1 MVDTLKAFL
10 MGIIQGL
17 TEFLPVSS
25 SGHLSLFSH
34 FFGLDTEISGLYSS
48 MLHIGSLVAI
58 LVFFYKTIYE
68 LFIEFTLCIKDISK
82 KRFTFDAKKTSKT
95 RKMLFMFV
103 ISCVPL
109 FFLFLPVKNGENII
123 DVVEVF
129 SGDDSILV
137 EGICFIITGIF
148 LLLGVFVDN
157 SRKKKKNVGPLTAFF
172 IGVAQVIAACFPGIS
187 RSGTTISTGLICGVS
202 KKNMIMYSF
211 ILSIPTIFA
220 AGLIEF
226 IDAMK
231 TPTFIPVFP
240 LIVGVVTSAIVGIL
254 SIGLLRF
261 LLKKNKFKYFGYY
274 CVSLGVVTTIIGVIE
289 TLMNK
294 GV

>member
-1 MVDTLKAFL
+1 MDILKAFI
-10 MGIIQGL
+10 MGLIQGL

-34 FFGLDTEISGLYSS
+34 FFGIDTEISGLYSS
-48 MLHIGSLVAI
+48 MLHIGSLIAI

-82 KRFTFDAKKTSKT
+82 KRFTFNPKKISKT
-95 RKMLFMFV
+95 RRMLFMFV
-103 ISCVPL
+103 ISCLPL
-109 FFLFLPVKNGENII
+109 FFLFLPAKNGGTVI
-123 DVVEVF
+123 DAVEIF
-129 SGDDSILV
+129 SSDDSVLI
-137 EGICFIITGIF
+137 EGICFIITGAF
-148 LLLGVFVDN
+148 LLLGVVTDKLH
-157 SRKKKKNVGPLTAFF
+157 KKKKNIGPVAALL
-172 IGVAQVIAACFPGIS
+172 IGVAQTVAACFPGIS
-187 RSGTTISTGLICGVS
+187 RSGTTISTGLICGAS

-226 IDAMK
+226 VDAMK
-231 TPTFIPVFP
+231 TPTFIPVLP
-240 LIVGVVTSAIVGIL
+240 LIVGVVTSAIVGVL

-274 CVSLGVVTTIIGVIE
+274 CVALGVVTTIIGIVE

>member
-1 MVDTLKAFL
+1 VDIFKAFI
-10 MGIIQGL
+10 MGVIQGL

-25 SGHLSLFSH
+25 SGHLSLFSN
-34 FFGLDTEISGLYSS
+34 FFGIDTEISGLYSS
-48 MLHIGSLVAI
+48 MLHIGSLIAI

-82 KRFTFDAKKTSKT
+82 KRFTFNSKKISKT
-95 RKMLFMFV
+95 RKMLFMFI
-103 ISCVPL
+103 ISCLPL
-109 FFLFLPVKNGENII
+109 FFLFLPVKDGGNII
-123 DVVEVF
+123 DSVEVF
-129 SGDDSILV
+129 SSDNSVLV
-137 EGICFIITGIF
+137 EGICFIITGVL

-157 SRKKKKNVGPLTAFF
+157 SRKKKRNIGPLTAFL
-172 IGVAQVIAACFPGIS
+172 IGVAQTISACFPGIS
-187 RSGTTISTGLICGVS
+187 RSGTTISTGLVCGVS

-220 AGLIEF
+220 AALIEF

-231 TPTFIPVFP
+231 TPTFIPVLP
-240 LIVGVVTSAIVGIL
+240 LIVGVVTSAVVGIF
-254 SIGLLRF
+254 SIGILRF

-274 CVSLGVVTTIIGVIE
+274 CVSLGVITTIIGIVE

>member
-1 MVDTLKAFL
+1 MDILKAFL
-10 MGIIQGL
+10 MGIIQWL
-17 TEFLPVSS
+17 TEFLPVSI

-82 KRFTFDAKKTSKT
+82 KRLTFNAQKISKT

-109 FFLFLPVKNGENII
+109 LFLFLPIKDKGNII
-123 DVVEVF
+123 EAVEIF
-129 SGDDSILV
+129 SSDDSVLI
-137 EGICFIITGIF
+137 EGICFIITCVL
-148 LLLGVFVDN
+148 LLLGVFIDN
-157 SRKKKKNVGPLTAFF
+157 SRKKKRNIGPLTAFL
-172 IGVAQVIAACFPGIS
+172 IGVAQVISACFPGIS
-187 RSGTTISTGLICGVS
+187 RSGTTISTGLICGAS

-226 IDAMK
+226 LDAMK
-231 TPTFIPVFP
+231 TPTFIPVLP
-240 LIVGVVTSAIVGIL
+240 LIVGVVTSAVVGVL
-254 SIGLLRF
+254 SIGILRF

-274 CVSLGVVTTIIGVIE
+274 CVSIGVITTVIGIVE